1 MTTQTTITPTTTN
14 TTSQQQPR
22 LADLSAGVNV
32 TGIYRV
38 NHYALLSNAT
48 WKCPLISLR
57 DGSRTLICLPTDSQ
71 VLLSKHLLGRAVRVQ
86 LKTVQHPKYG
96 LQGRIESLAVVDDIP
111 ADIVLDILPYT
122 RKMTALAKQFR
133 DMLTTASA
141 QTLNFV
147 REVLSDD
154 GVARG
159 LMLNPASRTFH
170 HTERGGLLRH
180 AMETAQIASGTPD
193 LCDEE
198 REIAF
203 LGAFL
208 HDIGKSLT
216 LNRAGFHT
224 PTGALVRHE
233 SLTLEICARALR
245 KLAAVSRR
253 LADELRHIWTAAYRG
268 QYGIAP
274 KTYLVNIIR
283 QADRLSARS
292 DKLASTMGTVPRHA
306 GVRP

>member
-14 TTSQQQPR
+14 TISQQQPR
-22 LADLSAGVNV
+22 LADLSAGVSV

-38 NHYALLSNAT
+38 NHYAMLSNAT
-48 WKCPLISLR
+48 WKSPLISLR

-71 VLLSKHLLGRAVRVQ
+71 VVLSKHLLGRAVRVQ
-86 LKTVQHPKYG
+86 FKTVQHPKFG
-96 LQGRIESLAVVDDIP
+96 LQGRIDSLAVVDDIP
-111 ADIVLDILPYT
+111 ASIVLDILPYT

-133 DMLTTASA
+133 DMIATASA
-141 QTLNFV
+141 QGQSFV

-154 GVARG
+154 NVARG

-180 AMETAQIASGTPD
+180 SMEVARRVSQKPG
-193 LCDEE
+193 LCQEE
-198 REIAF
+198 QDISF
-203 LGAFL
+203 LAAFL

-245 KLAAVSRR
+245 NLAAVSRR

-274 KTYLVNIIR
+274 MTDLVDAIR
-283 QADRLSARS
+283 EADRLSARS
-292 DKLASTMGTVPRHA
+292 DKAASPTGPVPRHA
-306 GVRP
+306 GVQP